1 MDYFYDYGLVSLSFV
16 LAVIAAFSA
25 LGLASRIPHISQ
37 EKVPGWLLGGAVAMG
52 LGIWSMH
59 FVGMLAFHLPIPL
72 ASSLPS
78 SLRHSRSIWF
88 VTAFAAK
95 PVFCSVPV

>member
-37 EKVPGWLLGGAVAMG
+37 EKVPGW
-52 LGIWSMH
+52 
-59 FVGMLAFHLPIPL
+59 PP
-72 ASSLPS
+72 
-78 SLRHSRSIWF
+78 
-88 VTAFAAK
+88 K
-95 PVFCSVPV
+95 K